1 MPSRILWI
9 VRIVRPRIDTVS
21 LRVINIKDLYLT
33 FPNRLALKRLFHWH
47 SLNVLGKATM
57 QLTDHVLQFLNVIHD
72 AAFTKSATVQKSLS
86 IPANIAGV
94 IFKLPCVRT
103 RL

>member
-1 MPSRILWI
+1 MPSRTRGI
-9 VRIVRPRIDTVS
+9 VCVVRPRIDTGS
-21 LRVINIKDLYLT
+21 LRMVNIKDLYMP
-33 FPNRLALKRLFHWH
+33 FPNRLALKRFFDWH
-47 SLNVLGKATM
+47 GFNVLSLYAV
-57 QLTDHVLQFLNVIHD
+57 QLADHVYQFVDVVHD

>member
-1 MPSRILWI
+1 MASRARRI
-9 VRIVRPRIDTVS
+9 VRIVRPRIDTRG
-21 LRVINIKDLYLT
+21 LRMVNVKHLDVAFPDRLT
-33 FPNRLALKRLFHWH
+33 AKRLFHWYGF
-47 SLNVLGKATM
+47 NVRGLDAV
-57 QLTDHVLQFLNVIHD
+57 QLADYVFQFVDIVHD

-94 IFKLPCVRT
+94 ILRLPCVRT